1 MQIAIATCFITRLK
15 MQALMA
21 IILSDAM
28 NLENSLF
35 PAVAQLL
42 LWSSLNILSSP
53 EPKEFVFRSV
63 SSSLFQ
69 LRWAQALGQMLQS

>member
-1 MQIAIATCFITRLK
+1 MQMSIASCFNTRLE

-35 PAVAQLL
+35 PVVAQLL
-42 LWSSLNILSSP
+42 LRSSLSILSFP
-53 EPKEFVFRSV
+53 EIVEFVFRSV
-63 SSSLFQ
+63 SSNMFQ
-69 LRWAQALGQMLQS
+69 LRWA

>member
-1 MQIAIATCFITRLK
+1 MQIAIASCFIIRLE

-35 PAVAQLL
+35 PEVAQLL
-42 LWSSLNILSSP
+42 LWSSLNILSFP
-53 EPKEFVFRSV
+53 ETVEFVFRSV
-63 SSSLFQ
+63 SSNLFQ
-69 LRWAQALGQMLQS
+69 LR

>member
-1 MQIAIATCFITRLK
+1 MQIAIATCFITRLE